1 MLRPLDLRLSGTLL
15 AIAGASAI
23 LVVVLSETVNDD
35 FFYGI
40 AATGLLTVLGL
51 PALPAVQPGKGA
63 RVATRLVVFGL
74 AVVMAIVALVGLA
87 TALTSFDPDDSSW
100 PFPILLVGF
109 VATIVGLLVLG
120 ISILR
125 GSTLP
130 RPLGALLA
138 FALPLGLLI
147 DTATGAIDGEEEA
160 TAYGFWVGVG
170 GFGLGLL
177 LLGLA
182 LRSRASEPTPPAE
195 PA

>member
-15 AIAGASAI
+15 ALAGAIAM
-23 LVVVLSETVNDD
+23 LVVLLAEAVDDD

-40 AATGLLTVLGL
+40 AATGLLAVLGL
-51 PALPAVQPGKGA
+51 PALSTVQPGKGA
-63 RVATRLVVFGL
+63 RVGTRLVVFGL
-74 AVVMAIVALVGLA
+74 AVVMAIVAVVGLA
-87 TALTSFDPDDSSW
+87 TALTSFDPDDSNW
-100 PFPILLVGF
+100 PFPFLLVGF
-109 VATIVGLLVLG
+109 AATVGGLLTTG

-130 RPLGALLA
+130 RALGALLA

-147 DTATGAIDGEEEA
+147 DIATGAIDGDEEA

-182 LRSRASEPTPPAE
+182 LRSRAARPAPVAE